1 MNRFAELVD
10 RLAAANDPA
19 MKQRLRADYSSGV
32 SEAENIIALGI
43 LDRTLKFRRL
53 KLSLIRGLAESR
65 LDPVLFAL
73 SLKYVGDAAETIA
86 LLWPARHGAN
96 RAPTLSEIMDGLS
109 TLGRSEL
116 PKRLEAWLDA
126 CDPKG
131 RWALIKL
138 LTGLIPS
145 DVALITNNSEP
156 QPGALLP
163 APENSQPGS
172 VDALLMY
179 VEHGRSRSAD
189 LICTFGVWNN
199 ETLTP
204 LGKASA
210 GLWREQISTFADA
223 HPGKRFGP
231 VTEVTC
237 TPDIALLLEVE
248 YESLHPSP
256 RRKSGLSLN
265 RPKLLRLL
273 PDKPASSATTL
284 PDLLLRLP
292 AHQRRAK

>member
-10 RLAAANDPA
+10 RLASANDPEL
-19 MKQRLRADYSSGV
+19 KQRLRADYTSGV
-32 SEAENIIALGI
+32 SEAESKIAQGI
-43 LDRTLKFRRL
+43 LNRTLKIRRL
-53 KLSLIRGLAESR
+53 KLPLVRGLAESR

-96 RAPTLSEIMDGLS
+96 RAPSLAEVLDGLS

-126 CDPKG
+126 CDAKG

-138 LTGLIPS
+138 LTGFIPS
-145 DVALITNNSEP
+145 DEALPTKNSE
-156 QPGALLP
+156 QQTGTLLP
-163 APENSQPGS
+163 AQERSQPGR
-172 VDALLMY
+172 VEALLMY
-179 VEHGRSRSAD
+179 VEHGRSRSSD
-189 LICTFGVWNN
+189 LICTFGVWDKGQP
-199 ETLTP
+199 TP
-204 LGKASA
+204 LAKVSA
-210 GLWREQISTFADA
+210 GQWREQISAFASA
-223 HPGKRFGP
+223 HPGRRFGP

-237 TPDIALLLEVE
+237 TPDIALMLEVE
-248 YESLHPSP
+248 YESLQPSP
-256 RRKSGLSLN
+256 RRKSGVSLI
-265 RPKLLRLL
+265 RPKLSRLL
-273 PDKPASSATTL
+273 PDRPASSAATL